1 MVNLNQDKTRVKTVR
16 MITFTFIPHNN
27 QKVSR
32 AGGAKSEIRVILI
45 YNSMVTSSFIIH
57 IYQILIRP
65 PAPAH
70 DYDND
75 VKQINYLCR

>member
-1 MVNLNQDKTRVKTVR
+1 MVVIAVNTYLSLKYIVVKTNQSDMVNLNQDKTRVKTVR

-45 YNSMVTSSFIIH
+45 Y
-57 IYQILIRP
+57 
-65 PAPAH
+65 
-70 DYDND
+70 
-75 VKQINYLCR
+75 K

>member
-32 AGGAKSEIRVILI
+32 AGGAKSEHGDQ
-45 YNSMVTSSFIIH
+45 SSFIIH

>member
-45 YNSMVTSSFIIH
+45 Y
-57 IYQILIRP
+57 
-65 PAPAH
+65 
-70 DYDND
+70 
-75 VKQINYLCR
+75 K